1 MLIDDVR
8 MLIGI
13 AAALVLILG
22 PSIVGLS
29 GLLGRH
35 RPQPHH
41 RSVVPRWNWRL
52 TASSALLYALAYNLT
67 FFIQELFLVL
77 PKAFLPGVH
86 ATLFHNNHIWQGHN
100 PLTSLFQGTGALAT
114 FISGALCARRLRRR
128 PPASTA
134 WRLFLIWMTYNGLL
148 QALSQVVVGAL
159 LPANDVGMAMDY
171 LGLGPLGKSLAALLA
186 LVAIPAVALALT
198 RRLLALADA
207 PARLESARGRS
218 AFIFGIATLPA
229 LLAIVL
235 IIPFRIPRE
244 LLEVLAPPLAVTVIG
259 TAWMQASA
267 WRLRGTSPNGVAPIG
282 SPLYPLAALLALLLM
297 FQLVLR
303 PGIRL

>member
-1 MLIDDVR
+1 M
-8 MLIGI
+8 
-13 AAALVLILG
+13 A
-22 PSIVGLS
+22 
-29 GLLGRH
+29 
-35 RPQPHH
+35 
-41 RSVVPRWNWRL
+41 
-52 TASSALLYALAYNLT
+52 
-67 FFIQELFLVL
+67 
-77 PKAFLPGVH
+77 
-86 ATLFHNNHIWQGHN
+86 
-100 PLTSLFQGTGALAT
+100 
-114 FISGALCARRLRRR
+114 
-128 PPASTA
+128 
-134 WRLFLIWMTYNGLL
+134 YNGLL
-148 QALSQVVVGAL
+148 QALSQVVVGAV

-171 LGLGPLGKSLAALLA
+171 LGLGPVGKSLAALLA

-207 PARLESARGRS
+207 PVRLESARARS

-259 TAWMQASA
+259 TVWMQASA
-267 WRLRGTSPNGVAPIG
+267 WRLRGTRPDGVAPIG
-282 SPLYPLAALLALLLM
+282 SPLYLLAALLALLLL